1 MATVLRIVIGIAGLV
16 GAGWSA
22 LRVIRLR
29 RSGQDVEAIVTE
41 SREVH
46 HGGQGD
52 RTSHWQ
58 STVRFQDAGGVERV
72 SQLEGKREVGATV
85 PIRYLPGRTEVVSSP
100 ERGSFS
106 EAILILVVAASMI
119 GMTWL

>member
-1 MATVLRIVIGIAGLV
+1 MGNVLRIIIGLAGLL

-22 LRVIRLR
+22 LRVVRLR

-41 SREVH
+41 SREIRR
-46 HGGQGD
+46 GAQAD

-58 STVRFQDAGGVERV
+58 STVQFRDAGGVERV
-72 SQLEGKREVGATV
+72 SQLDGKRVVGATV
-85 PIRYLPGRTEVVSSP
+85 PIRYVPGRTEVVSSP
-100 ERGSFS
+100 DRGSFS
-106 EAILILVVAASMI
+106 EAVLILVVAASMI